1 MKRVSNQATVVWSK
15 ANLGKWSTTLQLCL
29 GGLVIPDFNEMN
41 GKEIVPS
48 HPKTAELFKW
58 YKCMSTI
65 HPGTGAFLHFWPLDT
80 FGSSGP
86 VIMII
91 MPTWRRDKVSQ
102 AALDQKRQGQRGWT
116 AAPPSR
122 AFHFLSPVPHRVQRH
137 ELRSIS
143 HQKRAADPKTVAV
156 ESPVGSKCWKIAST
170 PAGSAWCARQE
181 LQKLGVSEVGAQQES
196 TMDHFVAFVGKR
208 NSLGIGMP
216 PLFLGT
222 SLRYI
227 NSLGPHWRFRT
238 YHPRIALICIDLPL
252 LGVDVNDMEC

>member
-1 MKRVSNQATVVWSK
+1 MIQV
-15 ANLGKWSTTLQLCL
+15 
-29 GGLVIPDFNEMN
+29 
-41 GKEIVPS
+41 
-48 HPKTAELFKW
+48 
-58 YKCMSTI
+58 
-65 HPGTGAFLHFWPLDT
+65 HPGTGLW
-80 FGSSGP
+80 SSAD
-86 VIMII
+86 
-91 MPTWRRDKVSQ
+91 MPTW
-102 AALDQKRQGQRGWT
+102 QGEPGSSWSETPRPERMDSSSSFPSVPLPESRS
-116 AAPPSR
+116 PPS
-122 AFHFLSPVPHRVQRH
+122 PTTQRH
-137 ELRSIS
+137 EPRSRL

-170 PAGSAWCARQE
+170 PAWSAWCARQE
-181 LQKLGVSEVGAQQES
+181 LQKLGASEVETQQES

-216 PLFLGT
+216 PLFFGT